1 MAFNQIIILGNLG
14 KDAEVKDLEN
24 GTKVITF
31 NVAVTE
37 RWKDKNEQDQEHTD
51 WFTVDYFTTSDKVAQ
66 YLKKGTSVM
75 VEGRMT
81 SREYE
86 KDGQKRTWWGVTV
99 ETFDFCGG
107 KSDSVPASVPAAGP
121 VPVDPPEE
129 LPF

>member
-14 KDAEVKDLEN
+14 KDAEVKALEN

-51 WFTVDYFTTSDKVAQ
+51 WFTVDYFTMSDKVAQ

-86 KDGQKRTWWGVTV
+86 KDGQKRTAWSVRV
-99 ETFDFCGG
+99 NNLQLLGG
-107 KSDSVPASVPAAGP
+107 KKDDVKSDTSDA
-121 VPVDPPEE
+121 
-129 LPF
+129 PF